1 MSTTPNSAWTGD
13 AARTKA
19 KAWRRTSRM
28 LLGWL
33 LCLVA
38 SSLFSCAA
46 ASFFGE
52 ASAAA
57 DDLPSPGLRP
67 AALAAGQLWMGS
79 YTCHT
84 PAWLLLHIEMVNATG
99 LRAVFQ
105 FVYPSTAQTG
115 SFIMHGTFGSGGMVK
130 QGGSEPSVIWLSAGF
145 FQHQVMPQATRSF
158 CQPLP
163 ISQPLGPRWPAISGL
178 FFDVGSGGMIK
189 LLAG

>member
-1 MSTTPNSAWTGD
+1 
-13 AARTKA
+13 
-19 KAWRRTSRM
+19 M

-130 QGGSEPSVIWLSAGF
+130 QGF
-145 FQHQVMPQATRSF
+145 FQRQIMPQAARSF